1 MLKNDLHALRYVGTH
16 GPCVR
21 ARRMKH
27 KCTIIRADA
36 RAVRPYIVQ
45 AERNISSIDNQRL
58 TPCVSISPILPCNIA
73 EIARQYGSYYTV
85 KWVRLECRKY
95 GVDFQYA
102 CAWSSNGTDGA
113 CRMKAG
119 ACECL
124 GTCVCALLFERTH
137 KPYVP
142 VYFHSKCALK
152 IGTYGPVVRSNS
164 V

>member
-1 MLKNDLHALRYVGTH
+1 MRHYMPINNQLGNLSTRQLSTE
-16 GPCVR
+16 
-21 ARRMKH
+21 
-27 KCTIIRADA
+27 TLTDA
-36 RAVRPYIVQ
+36 RAVRHYIVQ

-58 TPCVSISPILPCNIA
+58 TPCFSISPILPRNIA
-73 EIARQYGSYYTV
+73 EIAWRYGSYYTV

-95 GVDFQYA
+95 VVDFQCA
-102 CAWSSNGTDGA
+102 SAWSSNGTDGA

-142 VYFHSKCALK
+142 IYFHGKCSLK